1 MLLSRYKKGSRHNN
15 DKVSA
20 PFFYFLLLK
29 LIYLTKF
36 LEFFLRR
43 SG

>member
-1 MLLSRYKKGSRHNN
+1 MLLSRYKKGSRHNK

-20 PFFYFLLLK
+20 PFFYYLLLK